1 MQNASIV
8 ACATKEENDL
18 KVARAFRRRREKSAK
33 YLMRENCLRCDLC
46 AIEPMSMNSARAGIP
61 CAARR
66 RPLEAM
72 AELEK
77 FPTLVY
83 PKPALKRCGFC
94 RSWPSVHHR
103 PIGTLASPMLS
114 FQSRPNKRIGT
125 FHDRITTSANY
136 MHLPNLRFQQ
146 ASRQTSPSASGY
158 SSRCT

>member
-18 KVARAFRRRREKSAK
+18 KVARAFRRRREKNAK

-77 FPTLVY
+77 FP
-83 PKPALKRCGFC
+83 
-94 RSWPSVHHR
+94 SVSTVCVD
-103 PIGTLASPMLS
+103 PIWVGPVRVGPVWTMQLA
-114 FQSRPNKRIGT
+114 R
-125 FHDRITTSANY
+125 
-136 MHLPNLRFQQ
+136 
-146 ASRQTSPSASGY
+146 
-158 SSRCT
+158 